1 MNNQIEY
8 FKKYF
13 QKYGFKNLYGKR
25 TDFFDKEATIDEF
38 LKLYPEMRGTFNK
51 DITYDKLYE
60 IAYEHVGHI
69 SFEEKTKDIED
80 YFYLLTP
87 QDKVVAVAIGCM
99 AYLVAKETD
108 INGKS
113 FEKAI
118 DDIVT
123 KVTGNKS
130 YDINNPF
137 DTKSG
142 FGHRMFGHDQAAFG
156 FKNIPRNYLIYVKNE
171 AAPSTRKIIR
181 VGEFLNLDESIEK
194 VSMGDIIWKFYGND
208 SDTFKGIWNC
218 ACHILVHFAKDLFT
232 PDGLPL
238 PFTSML
244 EEFQQR
250 ETLNS
255 YASILSYKDS
265 FYKKSKNAHLKGSDF
280 TSLITIEFIVKMY
293 CEFSKID
300 GTKVNGYKDDMKMIA
315 MSTCIILQISALTIS
330 DELKSNSNKIIDG
343 AKINI
348 PMLTIYM
355 NILRRE
361 VVSIFQA
368 SHELKTMYKGMNYNE

>member
-1 MNNQIEY
+1 MNNPIDS
-8 FKKYF
+8 FKKYY
-13 QKYGFKNLYGKR
+13 QKYGFKNLFGKR
-25 TDFFDKEATIDEF
+25 NDFFDKEATIDEF
-38 LKLYPEMRGTFNK
+38 LKLYPELRGTFNE
-51 DITYDKLYE
+51 DMTYDELYE
-60 IAYEHVGHI
+60 VAYEYVGYI
-69 SFEEKTKDIED
+69 SFEDKTKDIDD
-80 YFYLLTP
+80 YFYLLTQ
-87 QDKVVAVAIGCM
+87 QDKVVAITIGCM

-108 INGKS
+108 TNGKNI
-113 FEKAI
+113 ENAI
-118 DDIVT
+118 DNVIT
-123 KVTGNKS
+123 KITGDKS
-130 YDINNPF
+130 YDVNNPF

-142 FGHRMFGHDQAAFG
+142 FGHRMFGHDPAAFG
-156 FKNIPRNYLIYVKNE
+156 FKNIPRDYLIYVKNE
-171 AAPSTRKIIR
+171 AVPGTRKTIR
-181 VGEFLNLDESIEK
+181 VGDFLNLDEPIKE

-208 SDTFKGIWNC
+208 SDVFKGIWNC

-244 EEFQQR
+244 EEYQQR

-255 YASILSYKDS
+255 HASILSYKDS

-280 TSLITIEFIVKMY
+280 TSLLTIEFIIKMY

-300 GTKVNGYKDDMKMIA
+300 SAKVKGYKDDMKMIA
-315 MSTCIILQISALTIS
+315 MSTCIILQVSALTIS

-343 AKINI
+343 AKINV

-361 VVSIFQA
+361 IVSIFQA
-368 SHELKTMYKGMNYNE
+368 NRKFKNMYKEMNYNE

>member
-38 LKLYPEMRGTFNK
+38 LKPYPEMRGTFNK

-232 PDGLPL
+232 PD
-238 PFTSML
+238 
-244 EEFQQR
+244 
-250 ETLNS
+250 
-255 YASILSYKDS
+255 A
-265 FYKKSKNAHLKGSDF
+265 
-280 TSLITIEFIVKMY
+280 
-293 CEFSKID
+293 
-300 GTKVNGYKDDMKMIA
+300 
-315 MSTCIILQISALTIS
+315 
-330 DELKSNSNKIIDG
+330 
-343 AKINI
+343 
-348 PMLTIYM
+348 
-355 NILRRE
+355 
-361 VVSIFQA
+361 
-368 SHELKTMYKGMNYNE
+368 